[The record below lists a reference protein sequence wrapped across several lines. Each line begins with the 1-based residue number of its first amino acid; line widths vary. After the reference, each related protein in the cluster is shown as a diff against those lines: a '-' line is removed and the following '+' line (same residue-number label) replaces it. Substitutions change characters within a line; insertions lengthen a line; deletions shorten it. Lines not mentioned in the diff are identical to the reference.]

1 MFLLFLHDRTEE
13 NMEKDTELDFIDFEE
28 EKAKLWKL
36 AYSEIKRILL
46 LKGLVNQRVELP
58 SNGLIQSVKLDLPD
72 VIVLEDIYGRNDY
85 AECFEDDYLFEAYKR
100 LIQQPDS

>member
-1 MFLLFLHDRTEE
+1 MTEE
-13 NMEKDTELDFIDFEE
+13 IAIDFIDFEE

-46 LKGLVNQRVELP
+46 LKGLANQRVELS

-85 AECFEDDYLFEAYKR
+85 AECFDDDYLFEVYNS
-100 LIQQPDS
+100 LIFEL

>member
-1 MFLLFLHDRTEE
+1 MFLLFLHDRIEE
-13 NMEKDTELDFIDFEE
+13 NMEKDTELDYIDFEE

-46 LKGLVNQRVELP
+46 LKGLANQRVELS

-85 AECFEDDYLFEAYKR
+85 AECFDDDYLFEAYNS
-100 LIQQPDS
+100 LIFEF

>member
-1 MFLLFLHDRTEE
+1 
-13 NMEKDTELDFIDFEE
+13 MEKDTELDFIDFEE

-85 AECFEDDYLFEAYKR
+85 AECFEDDYLLEAYKR